1 MFAPT
6 TMTALEITANLIV
19 TLSIVLAGRNS
30 IHTWWTGILGC
41 TLFGVV
47 LYHAKLYADTTLQ
60 VFFIFTSIIG
70 WWHWLYGA
78 NCKPQPIR
86 RASKSALA
94 KTTPVALLVAM
105 AYGFLLHK
113 FTDAYAP
120 FVDSCVLV
128 FSVIAQVL
136 MMKRRLECWWFWL
149 LVNTIAVP
157 LYVSREL
164 YFTAGLY
171 CCYWVNALV
180 AYGHWKKIYTHKSGF
195 SDQ

>member
-1 MFAPT
+1 
-6 TMTALEITANLIV
+6 MTQLEITANLIV
-19 TLSIVLAGRNS
+19 ALSIFLAGRNS

-41 TLFGVV
+41 TLFGVL
-47 LYHAKLYADTTLQ
+47 LYQAKLYADATLQ
-60 VFFIFTSIIG
+60 VFFIFTSAIG
-70 WWHWLYGA
+70 WWQWSRGLDG
-78 NCKPQPIR
+78 KPQSIG
-86 RASKSALA
+86 RASKAALA
-94 KTTPVALLVAM
+94 KVAPVALSVAM
-105 AYGFLLHK
+105 VYGFLLHT

-157 LYVSREL
+157 LYASREL

-171 CCYWVNALV
+171 CCYWANALL
-180 AYGHWKKIYTHKSGF
+180 AYRHWKRIYANEFAPTAE
-195 SDQ
+195 